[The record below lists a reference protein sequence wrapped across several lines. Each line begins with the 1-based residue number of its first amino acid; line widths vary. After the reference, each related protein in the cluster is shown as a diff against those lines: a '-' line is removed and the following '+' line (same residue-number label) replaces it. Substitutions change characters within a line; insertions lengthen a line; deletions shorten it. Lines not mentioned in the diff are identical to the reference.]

1 MNAAEGYRER
11 WLAGKP
17 RAQSKTWCS
26 MLCCVCEQGS
36 DDFGMHPIL
45 ARPHAGIKRTLP
57 CCVWE
62 ESNNDMGMHDHVA

>member
-36 DDFGMHPIL
+36 DDFGMHLIL
-45 ARPHAGIKRTLP
+45 ARPHKAIRRTLP

-62 ESNNDMGMHDHVA
+62 RSKNVMCMHGHVA